1 MRPLKLM
8 LLGVHISGQ
17 SKIYEAFNRASLLGC
32 NTMQIFSRSP
42 QRWRDKFLEPKDV
55 KEFKQRCQQFKI
67 KPVFI
72 HIPYLINLASPN
84 PRLYEVS
91 IEAYI
96 EDILEA
102 YTLKV
107 DYIVTHMGSHKK
119 TSEPAGIRRLVQALN
134 IILERT
140 INIKVGILLE
150 NTSGSGSWLGY
161 KFIHQKEILQGLKY
175 NERVGLC
182 LDTAHAYLAGYDI
195 STQDGLEA
203 MLHEIEA
210 LVGINLIKL
219 IHLNDA
225 KDKLGSRH
233 DRHEHIG
240 KGKIGLEGIKRII
253 NHPKLKD
260 LPFILETP
268 KKSDEDDAMNL
279 NMVKKLRLKRSKAEV

>member
-1 MRPLKLM
+1 M
-8 LLGVHISGQ
+8 LLGVHVSSEG
-17 SKIYEAFNRASLLGC
+17 KIYEAVERAHKLGC
-32 NTMQIFSRSP
+32 NTMQIFSRNP
-42 QRWRDKFLEPKDV
+42 QRWRNNSLAPQDIA
-55 KEFKQRCQQFKI
+55 EFNHRREEFNI

-102 YTLKV
+102 GNLRV

-119 TSEPAGIRRLVQALN
+119 TSEAEGIGRLIQALN
-134 IILERT
+134 IILEKT
-140 INIKVGILLE
+140 KDIKVGILLE

-175 NERVGLC
+175 KERVGLC

-195 STQDGLEA
+195 STQVGLEA

-279 NMVKKLRLKRSKAEV
+279 NTVKKLRLKMSKAEV